1 MAEKVRSGGRIRARK
16 EKTVHRAARGV
27 KKVRYIDYTLL
38 FMVIFLLGFGMV
50 MLYSTSAYNAT
61 LRMGDS
67 AYYLKR
73 QMMAAALGFAG
84 MFVCVKMDYRIFQKL
99 SGLAYIGSLALCVLV
114 IFLGSGKDDSN
125 RWFRIGGLSIQ
136 PSEIAKVA
144 VIIFLAAMVSRAPKQ
159 MRDFKYC
166 IRVIAAI
173 LPLFAVVA
181 YTNLSTAVIIMGIAV
196 IMVFV
201 ANPNYKPFFAIAGV
215 MVVAVIVFINMAS
228 YRQDRIQAWLDPE
241 STDKGYQTLQG
252 LYAIGSGGLFGK
264 GLGESVQKLGFVPE
278 AQNDMI
284 FSIICE
290 ELGLFGAICVILMF
304 LLLLWRFMV
313 IANHAKDMFGSYL
326 VIGIMAHIA
335 LQVIL
340 NIAVVTNT
348 IPNTGITLPF
358 ISYGGTS
365 IAILLTEMGVALS
378 VSKGLQIDM

>member
-1 MAEKVRSGGRIRARK
+1 MAEKVRSRSRARK
-16 EKTVHRAARGV
+16 EKPSHRAAQGV

-84 MFVCVKMDYRIFQKL
+84 MFVCVKMDYHIFQKL

-159 MRDFKYC
+159 MRNFRYC

-215 MVVAVIVFINMAS
+215 MVAAVVIFINMAT

-304 LLLLWRFMV
+304 ILLLWRFMV

-365 IAILLTEMGVALS
+365 IAILLTEMGLALS
-378 VSKGLQIDM
+378 VSKGLQVDM

>member
-1 MAEKVRSGGRIRARK
+1 MAEKVRSRSRARK
-16 EKTVHRAARGV
+16 EKPSHRAAQGV

-84 MFVCVKMDYRIFQKL
+84 MFVCVKMDYHIFQKL

-159 MRDFKYC
+159 MRNFRYC

-201 ANPNYKPFFAIAGV
+201 ENTNYKQFFVIDGV
-215 MVVAVIVFINMAS
+215 MVAAVVIFINMAT

-304 LLLLWRFMV
+304 ILLLWRFMV

-365 IAILLTEMGVALS
+365 IAILLTEMGLALS
-378 VSKGLQIDM
+378 VSKGLQVDM

>member
-1 MAEKVRSGGRIRARK
+1 MAEKVRSRSRARK
-16 EKTVHRAARGV
+16 ERTSHLAAWGV

-84 MFVCVKMDYRIFQKL
+84 MFVCVKMDYHIFQKL

-159 MRDFKYC
+159 MRNFRYC

-201 ANPNYKPFFAIAGV
+201 ANPNYKPFFVIAGV
-215 MVVAVIVFINMAS
+215 MVAAVVIFINMAS

-304 LLLLWRFMV
+304 ILLLWRFMV

-365 IAILLTEMGVALS
+365 IAILLTEMGIALS
-378 VSKGLQIDM
+378 VSKGLQVDM

>member
-1 MAEKVRSGGRIRARK
+1 MAEKVRSRSRARK
-16 EKTVHRAARGV
+16 ERTSHRAAWGV

-84 MFVCVKMDYRIFQKL
+84 MFVCVKMDYHIFQKL

-159 MRDFKYC
+159 MRNFRYC

-201 ANPNYKPFFAIAGV
+201 ANPNYKPFFVIAGV
-215 MVVAVIVFINMAS
+215 MVAAVVIFINMAT

-304 LLLLWRFMV
+304 ILLLWRFMV

-365 IAILLTEMGVALS
+365 IAILLTEMGLALS
-378 VSKGLQIDM
+378 VSKGLQVDM

>member
-1 MAEKVRSGGRIRARK
+1 MAEKVRSRSRARK
-16 EKTVHRAARGV
+16 EKPSQRAAQGV

-84 MFVCVKMDYRIFQKL
+84 MFVCVKMDYHIFQKL

-159 MRDFKYC
+159 MRNFRYC

-201 ANPNYKPFFAIAGV
+201 ANPNYKPFFVIAGV
-215 MVVAVIVFINMAS
+215 MVAAVVIFINMAT

-304 LLLLWRFMV
+304 ILLLWRFMV

-365 IAILLTEMGVALS
+365 IAILLTEMGLALS
-378 VSKGLQIDM
+378 VSKGLQVDM

>member
-1 MAEKVRSGGRIRARK
+1 MAEKVRSRSRARK
-16 EKTVHRAARGV
+16 EKPSHRAAQGV

-84 MFVCVKMDYRIFQKL
+84 MFVCVKMDYHIFQKL
-99 SGLAYIGSLALCVLV
+99 SGLVYIGSLALCVLV

-159 MRDFKYC
+159 MRNFRYC

-201 ANPNYKPFFAIAGV
+201 ANPNYKPFFVIAGV
-215 MVVAVIVFINMAS
+215 MVAAVVIFINMAT

-304 LLLLWRFMV
+304 ILLLWRFMV

-365 IAILLTEMGVALS
+365 IAILLTEMGLALS
-378 VSKGLQIDM
+378 VSKGLQVDM

>member
-1 MAEKVRSGGRIRARK
+1 MAEKVRSRSRARK
-16 EKTVHRAARGV
+16 EKPSHRAAQGV

-84 MFVCVKMDYRIFQKL
+84 MFVCVKMDYHIFQKL

-159 MRDFKYC
+159 MRNFRYC
-166 IRVIAAI
+166 IGVIAAI

-201 ANPNYKPFFAIAGV
+201 ANPNYKPFFVIAGV
-215 MVVAVIVFINMAS
+215 MVAAVVIFINMAT

-304 LLLLWRFMV
+304 ILLLWRFMV

-365 IAILLTEMGVALS
+365 IAILLTEMGLALS
-378 VSKGLQIDM
+378 VSKGLQVDM

>member
-1 MAEKVRSGGRIRARK
+1 MAEKVRSRSRARK
-16 EKTVHRAARGV
+16 ERTSHRAAQGV

-84 MFVCVKMDYRIFQKL
+84 MFVCVKMDYHIFQKL

-159 MRDFKYC
+159 MRNFRYC

-201 ANPNYKPFFAIAGV
+201 ANPNYKPFFVIAGV
-215 MVVAVIVFINMAS
+215 MVAAVVIFINMAT

-304 LLLLWRFMV
+304 ILLLWRFMV

-365 IAILLTEMGVALS
+365 IAILLTEMGLALS
-378 VSKGLQIDM
+378 VSKGLQVDM

>member
-1 MAEKVRSGGRIRARK
+1 MAEKVRSRSRARK
-16 EKTVHRAARGV
+16 EKPSHRAAWGV

-84 MFVCVKMDYRIFQKL
+84 MFVCVKMDYHIFQKL

-159 MRDFKYC
+159 MRNFRYC

-201 ANPNYKPFFAIAGV
+201 ANPNYKPFFVIAGV
-215 MVVAVIVFINMAS
+215 MVAAVVIFINMAS

-304 LLLLWRFMV
+304 ILLLWRFMV

-365 IAILLTEMGVALS
+365 IAILLTEMGLALS
-378 VSKGLQIDM
+378 VSKGLQVDM

>member
-1 MAEKVRSGGRIRARK
+1 MAEKVRSRSRERK
-16 EKTVHRAARGV
+16 ERTSHRAAQGV

-84 MFVCVKMDYRIFQKL
+84 MFVCVKMDYHIFQKL

-159 MRDFKYC
+159 MRNFRYC

-201 ANPNYKPFFAIAGV
+201 ANPNYKPFFVIAGV
-215 MVVAVIVFINMAS
+215 MVAAVVIFINMAT

-304 LLLLWRFMV
+304 ILLLWRFMV

-365 IAILLTEMGVALS
+365 IAILLTEMGLALS
-378 VSKGLQIDM
+378 VSKGLQVDM

>member
-1 MAEKVRSGGRIRARK
+1 MAEKVRSRSRARK
-16 EKTVHRAARGV
+16 EKPSHRAAQGV

-84 MFVCVKMDYRIFQKL
+84 MFVCVKMDYHIFQKL

-159 MRDFKYC
+159 MRNFRYC

-201 ANPNYKPFFAIAGV
+201 ANPNYKPFFVIAGV
-215 MVVAVIVFINMAS
+215 MVAAVVIFINMAT

-241 STDKGYQTLQG
+241 STDKRYQTLQG

-304 LLLLWRFMV
+304 ILLLWRFMV

-365 IAILLTEMGVALS
+365 IAILLTEMGLALS
-378 VSKGLQIDM
+378 VSKGLQVDM

>member
-1 MAEKVRSGGRIRARK
+1 MAEKVRSRSRARK
-16 EKTVHRAARGV
+16 EKPSHRAAQGV

-73 QMMAAALGFAG
+73 QMMAAALGFYTYIY
-84 MFVCVKMDYRIFQKL
+84 CVKMDYHIFQKL

-159 MRDFKYC
+159 MRNFRYC

-201 ANPNYKPFFAIAGV
+201 ANPNYKPFFVIAGV
-215 MVVAVIVFINMAS
+215 MVAAVVIFINMAT

-304 LLLLWRFMV
+304 ILLLWRFMV

-365 IAILLTEMGVALS
+365 IAILLTEMGLALS
-378 VSKGLQIDM
+378 VSKGLQVDM

>member
-1 MAEKVRSGGRIRARK
+1 MAEKVRSRSRARK
-16 EKTVHRAARGV
+16 ERTSHRAAWGV

-84 MFVCVKMDYRIFQKL
+84 MFVYVKMDYHIFQKL

-159 MRDFKYC
+159 MRNFRYC

-201 ANPNYKPFFAIAGV
+201 ANPNYKPFFVIAGV
-215 MVVAVIVFINMAS
+215 MVAAVVIFINMAT

-304 LLLLWRFMV
+304 ILLLWRFMV

-365 IAILLTEMGVALS
+365 IAILLTEMGLALS
-378 VSKGLQIDM
+378 VSKGLQVDM

>member
-1 MAEKVRSGGRIRARK
+1 MAEKVRSRSRARK
-16 EKTVHRAARGV
+16 EKPSHRAAQGV

-84 MFVCVKMDYRIFQKL
+84 MFVCVKMDYHIFQKL

-159 MRDFKYC
+159 MRNFRYC

-201 ANPNYKPFFAIAGV
+201 ANPNYKPFFVIAGV
-215 MVVAVIVFINMAS
+215 MVAAVVIFINMAT

-241 STDKGYQTLQG
+241 STDKGYQTLQW

-304 LLLLWRFMV
+304 ILLLWRFMV

-365 IAILLTEMGVALS
+365 IAILLTEMGLALS
-378 VSKGLQIDM
+378 VSKGLQVDM

>member
-1 MAEKVRSGGRIRARK
+1 MAEKVRSRSRARK
-16 EKTVHRAARGV
+16 EKPSHRAAQGV

-84 MFVCVKMDYRIFQKL
+84 MFVCVKMDYHIFQKL

-159 MRDFKYC
+159 MRNFRYC

-201 ANPNYKPFFAIAGV
+201 ANPNYKPFFVIAGV
-215 MVVAVIVFINMAS
+215 MVAAGVIFINMAT

-304 LLLLWRFMV
+304 ILLLWRFMV

-365 IAILLTEMGVALS
+365 IAILLTEMGLALS
-378 VSKGLQIDM
+378 VSKGLQVDM

>member
-1 MAEKVRSGGRIRARK
+1 MAEKVRSRSRARK
-16 EKTVHRAARGV
+16 EKPSHRAAQGV

-84 MFVCVKMDYRIFQKL
+84 MFVCVKMDYHIFQKL

-136 PSEIAKVA
+136 PSEIAKVG

-159 MRDFKYC
+159 MRNFRYC

-201 ANPNYKPFFAIAGV
+201 ANPNYKPFFVIAGV
-215 MVVAVIVFINMAS
+215 MVAAVVIFINMAT
-228 YRQDRIQAWLDPE
+228 YRQVRIQAWLDPE

-304 LLLLWRFMV
+304 ILLLWRFMV

-365 IAILLTEMGVALS
+365 IAILLTEMGLALS
-378 VSKGLQIDM
+378 VSKGLQVDM

>member
-1 MAEKVRSGGRIRARK
+1 MAEKVRSRSRARK
-16 EKTVHRAARGV
+16 ERTSHRAAWGV

-73 QMMAAALGFAG
+73 QMMAASLGFAG
-84 MFVCVKMDYRIFQKL
+84 TFVCVKMDYHIFQKL

-159 MRDFKYC
+159 MRNFRYC

-201 ANPNYKPFFAIAGV
+201 ANPNYKPFFVIAGV
-215 MVVAVIVFINMAS
+215 MVAAVVIFINMAT

-304 LLLLWRFMV
+304 ILLLWRFMV

-365 IAILLTEMGVALS
+365 IAILLTEMGIALS
-378 VSKGLQIDM
+378 VSKGLQVDM

>member
-1 MAEKVRSGGRIRARK
+1 MAEKVRSRSRARK
-16 EKTVHRAARGV
+16 ERTSHRAAWGV

-84 MFVCVKMDYRIFQKL
+84 MFVCVKMDYHIFQKL

-159 MRDFKYC
+159 MRNFRYC

-201 ANPNYKPFFAIAGV
+201 ANPNYKPFFVIAGV
-215 MVVAVIVFINMAS
+215 MVAAVVIFINMAT

-304 LLLLWRFMV
+304 ILLLWRFMV

-348 IPNTGITLPF
+348 IPNTRITLPF

-365 IAILLTEMGVALS
+365 IAILLTEMGLALS
-378 VSKGLQIDM
+378 VSKGLQVDM

>member
-1 MAEKVRSGGRIRARK
+1 MAEKVRSRSRARK
-16 EKTVHRAARGV
+16 EKPSHRAAQGV

-84 MFVCVKMDYRIFQKL
+84 MFVCVKMDYHIFQKL

-159 MRDFKYC
+159 MRNFRYC

-201 ANPNYKPFFAIAGV
+201 ANPNYKPFFVIAGV
-215 MVVAVIVFINMAS
+215 MVAAVVIFINMAT

-290 ELGLFGAICVILMF
+290 ELGLFGGIAVILLF
-304 LLLLWRFMV
+304 VLLCWRFMV
-313 IANHAKDMFGSYL
+313 IANNAPDLFGALL
-326 VIGIMAHIA
+326 VVGVMGHIA
-335 LQVIL
+335 IQVIL

-348 IPNTGITLPF
+348 IPNTGISLPF
-358 ISYGGTS
+358 ISYGGS
-365 IAILLTEMGVALS
+365 SVMFLLIEIGLVLS
-378 VSKGLQIDM
+378 VARGIRLKSV

>member
-1 MAEKVRSGGRIRARK
+1 MAEKVRSRSRARK
-16 EKTVHRAARGV
+16 EKPSHRAAQGV

-84 MFVCVKMDYRIFQKL
+84 MFVCVKMDYHIFQKL

-159 MRDFKYC
+159 MRNFRYC

-201 ANPNYKPFFAIAGV
+201 ANPNYKPFFVIAGV
-215 MVVAVIVFINMAS
+215 MVAAVVIFINMAT

-241 STDKGYQTLQG
+241 STNKGYQTLQG

-304 LLLLWRFMV
+304 ILLLWRFMV

-365 IAILLTEMGVALS
+365 IAILLTEMGLALS
-378 VSKGLQIDM
+378 VSKGLQVDM

>member
-1 MAEKVRSGGRIRARK
+1 MAEKVRSRSRARK
-16 EKTVHRAARGV
+16 ERTSHRAAWGV

-84 MFVCVKMDYRIFQKL
+84 MFVCVKMDYHIFQKL

-159 MRDFKYC
+159 MRNFRYC

-201 ANPNYKPFFAIAGV
+201 ANPNYKPFFVIA
-215 MVVAVIVFINMAS
+215 FS
-228 YRQDRIQAWLDPE
+228 
-241 STDKGYQTLQG
+241 
-252 LYAIGSGGLFGK
+252 
-264 GLGESVQKLGFVPE
+264 GFV
-278 AQNDMI
+278 
-284 FSIICE
+284 
-290 ELGLFGAICVILMF
+290 
-304 LLLLWRFMV
+304 
-313 IANHAKDMFGSYL
+313 
-326 VIGIMAHIA
+326 
-335 LQVIL
+335 
-340 NIAVVTNT
+340 VV
-348 IPNTGITLPF
+348 
-358 ISYGGTS
+358 
-365 IAILLTEMGVALS
+365 
-378 VSKGLQIDM
+378 

>member
-1 MAEKVRSGGRIRARK
+1 MAEKVRSRSRARK
-16 EKTVHRAARGV
+16 ERTSHRAAWGV

-84 MFVCVKMDYRIFQKL
+84 MFVCVKMDYHIFQKL

-159 MRDFKYC
+159 MRNFRYC

-201 ANPNYKPFFAIAGV
+201 ANPNYKPFFVIAGV
-215 MVVAVIVFINMAS
+215 MVAAVVIFINMAT

-304 LLLLWRFMV
+304 ILLLWRFMV

-365 IAILLTEMGVALS
+365 IAILLTEMGIALS
-378 VSKGLQIDM
+378 VSKGLQVDM

>member
-1 MAEKVRSGGRIRARK
+1 MAEKVRSRSRARK
-16 EKTVHRAARGV
+16 ERTSHRAAWVV

-84 MFVCVKMDYRIFQKL
+84 MFVCVKMDYHIFQKL

-159 MRDFKYC
+159 MRNFRYC

-181 YTNLSTAVIIMGIAV
+181 YTNLSTAVIIMGIVV

-201 ANPNYKPFFAIAGV
+201 ANTNYKPFFVIAGV
-215 MVVAVIVFINMAS
+215 MVAAVVIFINMAT

-304 LLLLWRFMV
+304 ILLLWRFMV

-365 IAILLTEMGVALS
+365 IAILLTEMGLALS
-378 VSKGLQIDM
+378 VSKGLQVDM

>member
-1 MAEKVRSGGRIRARK
+1 MAEKVRSRSRARK
-16 EKTVHRAARGV
+16 EKPSHRAAQGV

-84 MFVCVKMDYRIFQKL
+84 MFVCVKMDYHIFQKL

-159 MRDFKYC
+159 MRNFRYC

-201 ANPNYKPFFAIAGV
+201 ANPNYKPFFVIAGV
-215 MVVAVIVFINMAS
+215 MVAAVVVFINMAS

-304 LLLLWRFMV
+304 ILLLWRFMV

-365 IAILLTEMGVALS
+365 IAILLTEMGLALS
-378 VSKGLQIDM
+378 VSKGLQVDM

>member
-1 MAEKVRSGGRIRARK
+1 MAEKVRSRSRARK
-16 EKTVHRAARGV
+16 ERTSHRAAQGV

-84 MFVCVKMDYRIFQKL
+84 MFVCVKMDYHIFQKL

-159 MRDFKYC
+159 MRNFRYC

-201 ANPNYKPFFAIAGV
+201 ANPNYKPFFVIAGV
-215 MVVAVIVFINMAS
+215 MVAAVVIFINMAS

-304 LLLLWRFMV
+304 ILLLWRFMV

-365 IAILLTEMGVALS
+365 IAILLTEMGLALS
-378 VSKGLQIDM
+378 VSKGLQVDM

>member
-1 MAEKVRSGGRIRARK
+1 MAEKVRSRSRARK
-16 EKTVHRAARGV
+16 ERTSHRAAWGV

-84 MFVCVKMDYRIFQKL
+84 MFVCVKMDYHIFQKL

-159 MRDFKYC
+159 MRNFRYC

-201 ANPNYKPFFAIAGV
+201 ANPNYKPFFVIAGV
-215 MVVAVIVFINMAS
+215 MVAAVVIFINMAS

-304 LLLLWRFMV
+304 ILLLWRFMV

-365 IAILLTEMGVALS
+365 IAILLTEMGIALS
-378 VSKGLQIDM
+378 VSKGLQVDM

>member
-1 MAEKVRSGGRIRARK
+1 MAEKVRSRSRARK
-16 EKTVHRAARGV
+16 ERTSHRAAWGV

-84 MFVCVKMDYRIFQKL
+84 MFVCVKMDYHIFQKL

-159 MRDFKYC
+159 MRNFRYC

-201 ANPNYKPFFAIAGV
+201 ANPNYKPFFVIAGV
-215 MVVAVIVFINMAS
+215 MVAAVVIFINMAS

-241 STDKGYQTLQG
+241 STEKGYQTLQG

-304 LLLLWRFMV
+304 ILLLWRFMV

-365 IAILLTEMGVALS
+365 IAILLTEMGLALS
-378 VSKGLQIDM
+378 VSKGLQVDM

>member
-1 MAEKVRSGGRIRARK
+1 MAEKVRSRSRARK
-16 EKTVHRAARGV
+16 EKPSHRAAQGV

-84 MFVCVKMDYRIFQKL
+84 MFVCVKMDYHIFQKL

-159 MRDFKYC
+159 MRNFRYC

-201 ANPNYKPFFAIAGV
+201 ANPNYKPFFVIAGV
-215 MVVAVIVFINMAS
+215 MVAAVVIFINMAT

-252 LYAIGSGGLFGK
+252 LYAIGSGGLFGT

-304 LLLLWRFMV
+304 ILLLWRFMV

-365 IAILLTEMGVALS
+365 IAILLTEMGLALS
-378 VSKGLQIDM
+378 VSKGLQVDM

>member
-1 MAEKVRSGGRIRARK
+1 MAEKVRSRSRARK
-16 EKTVHRAARGV
+16 EKPSHRAAQGV

-84 MFVCVKMDYRIFQKL
+84 MFVCVKMDYHIFQKL

-159 MRDFKYC
+159 MRNFRYC

-201 ANPNYKPFFAIAGV
+201 ANPNYKPFFVIAGV
-215 MVVAVIVFINMAS
+215 MVAAVVIFINMAS

-252 LYAIGSGGLFGK
+252 LYAIGWTYKFFCLLAKLLPVRVLNWLVGK
-264 GLGESVQKLGFVPE
+264 LY
-278 AQNDMI
+278 AQ
-284 FSIICE
+284 
-290 ELGLFGAICVILMF
+290 
-304 LLLLWRFMV
+304 
-313 IANHAKDMFGSYL
+313 
-326 VIGIMAHIA
+326 
-335 LQVIL
+335 
-340 NIAVVTNT
+340 
-348 IPNTGITLPF
+348 
-358 ISYGGTS
+358 
-365 IAILLTEMGVALS
+365 
-378 VSKGLQIDM
+378 

>member
-1 MAEKVRSGGRIRARK
+1 MAEKERSRSRARK
-16 EKTVHRAARGV
+16 EKPSHRAAQGV

-84 MFVCVKMDYRIFQKL
+84 MFVCVKMDYHIFQKL

-159 MRDFKYC
+159 MRNFRYC

-201 ANPNYKPFFAIAGV
+201 ANPNYKPFFVIAGV
-215 MVVAVIVFINMAS
+215 MVAAVVIFINMAT

-304 LLLLWRFMV
+304 ILLLWRFMV

-365 IAILLTEMGVALS
+365 IAILLTEMGLALS
-378 VSKGLQIDM
+378 VSKGLQVDM

>member
-1 MAEKVRSGGRIRARK
+1 MAEKVRSRSRARK
-16 EKTVHRAARGV
+16 EKPSHRAAQGV

-84 MFVCVKMDYRIFQKL
+84 MFVCVKMDYHIFQKL

-159 MRDFKYC
+159 MRNFRYC

-201 ANPNYKPFFAIAGV
+201 ANPNYKPFFVIAGV
-215 MVVAVIVFINMAS
+215 MVAAVVIFINMAS

-304 LLLLWRFMV
+304 ILLLWRFMV

-365 IAILLTEMGVALS
+365 IAILLTEMGLALS
-378 VSKGLQIDM
+378 VSKGLQVDM

>member
-1 MAEKVRSGGRIRARK
+1 MAEKVRSRSRARK
-16 EKTVHRAARGV
+16 EKPSHRAAQGV

-84 MFVCVKMDYRIFQKL
+84 MFVCVKMDYHIFQKL

-125 RWFRIGGLSIQ
+125 RWFRISGLSIQ

-159 MRDFKYC
+159 MRNFRYC

-201 ANPNYKPFFAIAGV
+201 ANPNYKPFFVIAGV
-215 MVVAVIVFINMAS
+215 MVAAVVIFINMAT

-304 LLLLWRFMV
+304 ILLLWRFMV

-365 IAILLTEMGVALS
+365 IAILLTEMGLALS
-378 VSKGLQIDM
+378 VSKGLQVDM

>member
-1 MAEKVRSGGRIRARK
+1 MAEKVRSRSRARK
-16 EKTVHRAARGV
+16 ERTSHRAAWWV

-84 MFVCVKMDYRIFQKL
+84 MFVCVKMDYHIFQKL

-159 MRDFKYC
+159 MRNFRYC

-201 ANPNYKPFFAIAGV
+201 ANPNYKPFFVIAGV
-215 MVVAVIVFINMAS
+215 MVAAVVIFINMAT

-304 LLLLWRFMV
+304 ILLLWRFMV

-365 IAILLTEMGVALS
+365 IAILLTEMGLALS
-378 VSKGLQIDM
+378 VSKGLQVDM

>member
-1 MAEKVRSGGRIRARK
+1 MAEKVRSRSRARK
-16 EKTVHRAARGV
+16 EKPSHRAVQGV

-84 MFVCVKMDYRIFQKL
+84 MFVCVKMDYHIFQKL

-159 MRDFKYC
+159 MRNFRYC

-201 ANPNYKPFFAIAGV
+201 ANPNYKPFFVIAGV
-215 MVVAVIVFINMAS
+215 MVAAVVIFINMAT

-304 LLLLWRFMV
+304 ILLLWRFMV

-365 IAILLTEMGVALS
+365 IAILLTEMGLALS
-378 VSKGLQIDM
+378 VSKGLQVDM